1 MFDEI
6 AEYFDDILSK
16 YQYNFRKDFTSQQ
29 CLLVLIG
36 KWKKIRDKEN
46 SLGSLLTDLWK
57 AFNSFM
63 TEAVII

>member
-16 YQYNFRKDFTSQQ
+16 YQYNFRKDFTSQH

-63 TEAVII
+63 MEAVII